1 MACVE
6 FLSAI
11 WIFVLGI
18 YSFSTYLYM
27 FLVLI
32 IEVNTDL
39 QSWASALHILWYV
52 GVILTNIVVPVFLY
66 RILRCVCCCKRGKDD
81 EKTTPL
87 CKAVSFF
94 CWLFFLASD
103 VYLYVSA
110 DDLEVIY
117 QEKETLKRLCVV
129 QGALLGV
136 ILLLLV
142 CNCCSSKGKDGEKEP
157 LLAQEDEEDNPGKG
171 PGNV

>member
-6 FLSAI
+6 FLSAV

-27 FLVLI
+27 FFVLI
-32 IEVNTDL
+32 IEVNTEPQL
-39 QSWASALHILWYV
+39 WASALHILWYV

-66 RILRCVCCCKRGKDD
+66 RICRCVCRWFGCGCKKEKDD

-87 CKAVSFF
+87 CKAVSFL

-103 VYLYVSA
+103 IYLYVSV

-117 QEKETLKRLCVV
+117 QKKETLNRLCVV
-129 QGALLGV
+129 QGALLGI

-142 CNCCSSKGKDGEKEP
+142 CNCCSSKGKDDEKEP
-157 LLAQEDEEDNPGKG
+157 LLA
-171 PGNV
+171 